1 MSSNNIIKDEEIFL
15 KEFLK
20 DFYRK
25 IIRID
30 HHSRFEN
37 ILIDWIQD
45 YFNDNNKNSEMILK
59 LMENHKESENW
70 FSSLIGFFYEHDISI
85 NDNNTNINNK
95 NDFIK
100 FYLLSIKNYENK
112 KLTCIYQL
120 LNLIIS
126 KYLLSIY
133 YYKDIIFDKRN
144 LISKS
149 FESANVM
156 SLNQFEYLNGLL
168 EINLRKDE
176 LSTIEKYFE
185 SLNND
190 SNKINYIKRKELEKL
205 NDLGTEKDE
214 KKAFEWNQ

>member
-156 SLNQFEYLNGLL
+156 SLNQFEYFNGLL
-168 EINLRKDE
+168 EINLRK
-176 LSTIEKYFE
+176 
-185 SLNND
+185 N
-190 SNKINYIKRKELEKL
+190 
-205 NDLGTEKDE
+205 
-214 KKAFEWNQ
+214 

>member
-156 SLNQFEYLNGLL
+156 SLNQFEYFNGLL